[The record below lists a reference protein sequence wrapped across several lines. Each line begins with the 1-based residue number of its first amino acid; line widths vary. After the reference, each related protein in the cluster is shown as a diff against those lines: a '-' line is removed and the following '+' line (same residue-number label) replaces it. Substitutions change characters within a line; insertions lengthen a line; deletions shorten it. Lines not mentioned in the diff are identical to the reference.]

1 MAAGTSPQIAGEG
14 IGAETQAHEHG
25 HLTDAE
31 TLTAAGELL
40 RAAAESANQT
50 AAIQTMD
57 LQQQVARLQALLE
70 VSRQVHST
78 TREDEVLETVLR
90 IVVRELEMAGAAF
103 TGSEL
108 TYGEAIPEASEG
120 NPHGIYTYPLD
131 DREGKRMTELIVAPP
146 EGRPITLYEA
156 DFLEGLSLQ
165 AAVALENARNHE
177 RNLQWARVQQD
188 LDAARQ
194 IQRSLLPQRMPSV
207 TGYSIAVRSQTC
219 YEVGGDYV
227 DIISLPDGGILMA
240 VADVAGKGLASA
252 IMATSF
258 RAAFRAMAVTGI
270 SLDVLATRMNQHHW
284 LEGEEARRRY
294 VTAIFLRLDPNKGE
308 VEIVNAGHNPG
319 FVITPNGADGETG
332 GQVAHQIDAAG
343 TPLGLLPGMTY
354 TSEILPM
361 PQGSRLLFYTDGL
374 TEVFHGE
381 EEFGQDRL
389 LLEFSNTPTG
399 KADGILEALWVA
411 IHGFSGGGPQ
421 EDDMTAL
428 VLCHLD
434 PGEVS
439 APDSSEPKSEIK
451 FDSDCTSMRVSA

>member
-1 MAAGTSPQIAGEG
+1 MASRTPPTV
-14 IGAETQAHEHG
+14 AET
-25 HLTDAE
+25 HLSVAPSE
-31 TLTAAGELL
+31 EIVEAVQEISVEVAADFPP
-40 RAAAESANQT
+40 ASAKSVAQNVVN
-50 AAIQTMD
+50 QTMD

-78 TREDEVLETVLR
+78 VHETEVLECVLR

-103 TGSEL
+103 SGTEL
-108 TYGEAIPEASEG
+108 TYGDAPQKSEDSG
-120 NPHGIYTYPLD
+120 SHGIYTYPLN
-131 DREGKRMTELIVAPP
+131 DREGKQMTELIVAPP
-146 EGRPITLYEA
+146 LGREITLYEA
-156 DFLEGLSLQ
+156 DFLEGLALQ

-194 IQRSLLPQRMPSV
+194 IQRSLLPQHMPSV
-207 TGYSIAVRSQTC
+207 PGFSVAVRSQTC

-227 DIISLPDGGILMA
+227 DIIAMPEGDIIMA

-258 RAAFRAMAVTGI
+258 RAAFRAMAITGI
-270 SLDVLATRMNQHHW
+270 SLDLLATRMNQHHW

-294 VTAIFLRLDPNKGE
+294 VTAIFLRLDAKLGE

-319 FVITPNGADGETG
+319 FVITPDGK
-332 GQVAHQIDAAG
+332 QHQIEAAG

-354 TSEILPM
+354 TSERFRFDK
-361 PQGSRLLFYTDGL
+361 GSRLLFYTDGL
-374 TEVFHGE
+374 TEVFLE
-381 EEFGQDRL
+381 DEEFGQDRL
-389 LLEFSNTPTG
+389 LRVFSDTPTG
-399 KADGILEALWVA
+399 NADGILDALWVA

-428 VLCHLD
+428 VLCHLPASD
-434 PGEVS
+434 YSESHSGKAS
-439 APDSSEPKSEIK
+439 A
-451 FDSDCTSMRVSA
+451 

>member
-1 MAAGTSPQIAGEG
+1 MVTGTTPAIP
-14 IGAETQAHEHG
+14 
-25 HLTDAE
+25 DA
-31 TLTAAGELL
+31 
-40 RAAAESANQT
+40 RAASGGDSQAVE
-50 AAIQTMD
+50 QTMD

-103 TGSEL
+103 SNSEL
-108 TYGEAIPEASEG
+108 SYGDAPRKTEDG
-120 NPHGIYTYPLD
+120 KLDGIQTYPLD

-146 EGRPITLYEA
+146 QGRPITLYEA
-156 DFLEGLSLQ
+156 DFLEGLALQ

-188 LDAARQ
+188 LDAARE
-194 IQRSLLPQRMPSV
+194 IQRSLLPQRMPSIA
-207 TGYSIAVRSQTC
+207 GYSIAVKSQTC

-227 DIISLPDGGILMA
+227 DIIQLPEGGIIMA

-258 RAAFRAMAVTGI
+258 RAAFRAMAITGV
-270 SLDVLATRMNQHHW
+270 SLDLLATRMNQHHW
-284 LEGEEARRRY
+284 QEGEEARRRY
-294 VTAIFLRLDPNKGE
+294 VTAIFLRLDPKRGE

-319 FVITPNGADGETG
+319 FVITPDGV
-332 GQVAHQIDAAG
+332 QHQIEAAG

-354 TSEILPM
+354 SSERIAFNR
-361 PQGSRLLFYTDGL
+361 GSRLLFYTDGL
-374 TEVFHGE
+374 TEVFRE
-381 EEFGQDRL
+381 DEEFGQDRL
-389 LLEFSNTPTG
+389 LQEFSNTPTQQ
-399 KADGILEALWVA
+399 ADAILDALWVA

-428 VLCHLD
+428 VLCHL
-434 PGEVS
+434 PAT
-439 APDSSEPKSEIK
+439 APAPLPKSEVLSTPE
-451 FDSDCTSMRVSA
+451 SDCETVQVSS